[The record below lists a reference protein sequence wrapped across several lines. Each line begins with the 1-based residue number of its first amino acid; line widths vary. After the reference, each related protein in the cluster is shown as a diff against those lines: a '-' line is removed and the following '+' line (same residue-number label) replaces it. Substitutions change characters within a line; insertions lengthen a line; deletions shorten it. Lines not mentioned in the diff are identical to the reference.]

1 MKPSEVLNHSS
12 DSSPLQENPMTVPT
26 ARPAPSRR
34 LFLLVAASLI
44 IGFLLPILIA
54 LGPASGGGESRV
66 TGAALLGWGIGWAL
80 IAFLSLRFTAQP
92 QRWALMPAGVLGL
105 TGIALIA
112 FAPGSSAMDLL
123 AWVWPV
129 PVLLLAVWLILRVRR
144 DVQGRSRWLLYPVV
158 GVLALLAVGGG
169 VETVIEAAEAGPTAD
184 GGELVDVGGHKLFI
198 SCTGTGSPTVVLEG
212 GLGQGSDYFALIAPA
227 VATKTRVCAY
237 DRAGHGRSEPAT
249 GTQDGMAIAR
259 DLHAL
264 LSASGNHGPYILA
277 GHSSGGVYVRF
288 FAAAYPDEVAGVV
301 LLDAQ
306 SPHMTP
312 VQSAAQSSDN
322 PMSAFTGVLPGLARV
337 GVARLLSSVA
347 SNDLPSDVA
356 ARRRAFEAT
365 PRAASSFG
373 GEFSRLD
380 GILDAAGALPDLGD
394 RPLVVVTA
402 VAEALDGWPA
412 QQDHLAT
419 LSTNVS
425 HRVLQDI
432 THDGLIETVTG
443 ATAASDAIDVV
454 VTSVR
459 SGARLD
465 GSTASHP

>member
-1 MKPSEVLNHSS
+1 
-12 DSSPLQENPMTVPT
+12 
-26 ARPAPSRR
+26 
-34 LFLLVAASLI
+34 
-44 IGFLLPILIA
+44 
-54 LGPASGGGESRV
+54 
-66 TGAALLGWGIGWAL
+66 
-80 IAFLSLRFTAQP
+80 
-92 QRWALMPAGVLGL
+92 
-105 TGIALIA
+105 
-112 FAPGSSAMDLL
+112 MDLL

-129 PVLLLAVWLILRVRR
+129 PVLLLAAWLTLRVRR

-158 GVLALLAVGGG
+158 GVLALLAVGGT
-169 VETVIEAAEAGPTAD
+169 VETVIEATDGGPTAD
-184 GGELVDVGGHKLFI
+184 RGELFDVGGHKLFI

-212 GLGQGSDYFALIAPA
+212 GLGQGADYFALIAPA

-237 DRAGHGRSEPAT
+237 DRAGHGRSEPAA

-259 DLHAL
+259 DLHSL
-264 LSASGNHGPYILA
+264 LAASGNHGPYILA
-277 GHSSGGVYVRF
+277 GHSSGGLYVRF
-288 FAAAYPDEVAGVV
+288 FAAEYSSEVAGVV

-312 VQSAAQSSDN
+312 VQSSAQSSDN
-322 PMSAFTGVLPGLARV
+322 PVSALTGVLPGLARV

-347 SNDLPSDVA
+347 SNDLPADVT

-373 GEFSRLD
+373 EEFSRLD
-380 GILDAAGALPDLGD
+380 GILDAAGALPNLGD

-402 VAEALDGWPA
+402 EAEAPDGWPA

-425 HRVLQDI
+425 HRVFQDI

-443 ATAASDAIDVV
+443 ATAASDAIAAA

-459 SGARLD
+459 SGTRLD
-465 GSTASHP
+465 GSSAARR

>member
-1 MKPSEVLNHSS
+1 MKRPSAPTRSANP
-12 DSSPLQENPMTVPT
+12 DSLPEDSMTLSN
-26 ARPAPSRR
+26 ARQTPSHR
-34 LFLLVAASLI
+34 LFPVVAGSLI
-44 IGFLLPILIA
+44 VGFLLPIFIA
-54 LGPASGGGESRV
+54 LGPAAGGGESRM

-80 IAFLSLRFTAQP
+80 IALLSVRFTNQP
-92 QRWALMPAGVLGL
+92 QRWALVPAGILGL

-112 FAPGSSAMDLL
+112 LAPGAPVMDLL

-129 PVLLLAVWLILRVRR
+129 PVLVLAIWLIVRVRR

-158 GVLALLAVGGG
+158 GVLALLAVGGA
-169 VETVIEAAEAGPTAD
+169 VETVMEATDGGRSAS

-198 SCTGTGSPTVVLEG
+198 TCSGTGSPTVVLEG
-212 GLGQGSDYFALIAPA
+212 GLGQGSDYFALIGPA
-227 VATKTRVCAY
+227 VATTTRVCAY

-249 GTQDGMAIAR
+249 GPQDGMAIAR

-264 LSASGNHGPYILA
+264 LAESGNHGPYILA

-288 FAAAYPDEVAGVV
+288 FAAAYPSEVAGVV

-312 VQSAAQSSDN
+312 VQSASRSSEN
-322 PMSAFTGVLPGLARV
+322 PMSALAGVLPGLARV

-347 SNDLPSDVA
+347 SNDLPADVT

-373 GEFSRLD
+373 EEFVRLD
-380 GILDAAGALPDLGD
+380 GILDAAGALPNLGA

-402 VAEALDGWPA
+402 MAESMDGWLD
-412 QQDHLAT
+412 QQNRLAA
-419 LSTNVS
+419 LSTDVS
-425 HRVLQDI
+425 HRVFQDI
-432 THDGLIETVTG
+432 THDGLIETVHG
-443 ATAASDAIDVV
+443 ATVAKDAILAVV
-454 VTSVR
+454 ESIR
-459 SGARLD
+459 SGTRLD
-465 GSTASHP
+465 GSTVAAR